1 MRGAANPWHSPR
13 RASRYIY
20 VQQSTK
26 GKAADESKVCILSAI
41 GSCTLVLYYWPHCD
55 EERITNS
62 ETKAMHRG
70 ISTLCYYRYHLEY
83 VLLSRLQTVSL
94 TVLRYTA
101 IRVRLRRF
109 VTSKTDPIDIC
120 GGRISLKTFLA
131 STSAIFNMQGGKCT
145 TKATAVGRSSFAHA
159 LVGLGTHKY

>member
-1 MRGAANPWHSPR
+1 MS
-13 RASRYIY
+13 
-20 VQQSTK
+20 
-26 GKAADESKVCILSAI
+26 ILSAI
-41 GSCTLVLYYWPHCD
+41 GSGTLVLYYWPHCNG
-55 EERITNS
+55 ERITNS
-62 ETKAMHRG
+62 ETKPMHRG

-101 IRVRLRRF
+101 IRARLRRF

-120 GGRISLKTFLA
+120 GGRIYLKTFLA
-131 STSAIFNMQGGKCT
+131 STSAVFSMQGGKCT